1 MGDCAQLDGL
11 KTAAASAGGKV
22 NVNVK
27 NSVDSYQTAVTN
39 LQNKINSCMNNG
51 PLKEIGGLQ
60 QDILTLQGDIKAE
73 KTELDIARAR
83 HDAIMGGEKK
93 VSDYQGVS
101 AMLGFFKPL
110 RESSV
115 AVLIALG
122 IFLVFLSIYVLSFMS
137 KSGGAAVA
145 AYNSGLGLGSTFA
158 GFDKRSFLY
167 GVGVVGVIVG
177 TLAYF
182 GLYGKRLN

>member
-1 MGDCAQLDGL
+1 MSSCAQLDGL
-11 KTAAASAGGKV
+11 KREAAVKKNIANPDAGQLG
-22 NVNVK
+22 
-27 NSVDSYQTAVTN
+27 DYQTVVTN
-39 LQNKINSCMNNG
+39 FESAISNCMNSG

-60 QDILTLQGDIKAE
+60 QDILDLQKEIKTAE
-73 KTELDIARAR
+73 MELDIARTR
-83 HDAIMGGEKK
+83 HEAVIGGVKK

-101 AMLGFFKPL
+101 AQLGFFKPL

-122 IFLVFLSIYVLSFMS
+122 NFLIFLGVYIHGFLSKGEIGAVNV
-137 KSGGAAVA
+137 SGF
-145 AYNSGLGLGSTFA
+145 NSGVAGLFA

-167 GVGVVGVIVG
+167 GVGVVAVVVG

-182 GLYGKRLN
+182 GVYGKRLN